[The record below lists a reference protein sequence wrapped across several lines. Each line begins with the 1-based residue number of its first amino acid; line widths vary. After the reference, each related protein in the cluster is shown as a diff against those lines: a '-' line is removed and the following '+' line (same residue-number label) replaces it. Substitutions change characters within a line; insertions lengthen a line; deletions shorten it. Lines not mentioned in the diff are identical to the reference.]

1 MKTSPGG
8 RYDLAALRPPE
19 PDAGIHTPDADAVQ
33 TLQTLQ
39 RWCLAGSGPGGS
51 PWWRLRALPTVEKRL
66 SVAHLNQTSFTD
78 DHAVQ
83 RLAAQLMLERDGSL
97 QLQACR
103 TLAGRLLL
111 RLKTKAHDLM
121 WWRRRE
127 PGDAWDSG
135 YLRDGANGLQAMK
148 QFLPRRATLLVV
160 DCLEDGLTDAAL
172 VALSLDLQARQHSF
186 AHPVRLLVLGPLPAA
201 LKADGATAVIT
212 SSAH

>member
-1 MKTSPGG
+1 MKPSFGA

-51 PWWRLRALPTVEKRL
+51 PWWRPQALPTVEKRL
-66 SVAHLNQTSFTD
+66 AVAHLNPTSFTD
-78 DHAVQ
+78 DHVVQ
-83 RLAAQLMLERDGSL
+83 RLGAQLMLERDGSL

-103 TLAGRLLL
+103 TPAGRLLL

-121 WWRRRE
+121 WWRKRQ
-127 PGDAWDSG
+127 PVDAWDSG
-135 YLRDGANGLQAMK
+135 CVRASTDGLRAMK

-160 DCLEDGLTDAAL
+160 DCLKDGLADATVMAL
-172 VALSLDLQARQHSF
+172 WMDLQARQHRF

-201 LKADGATAVIT
+201 MAAHSATEIVFSNAQ
-212 SSAH
+212 